1 LSKTS
6 IHCAVHDVLIRLMSN
21 GRDRGRITL
30 LPLAANNQYSISKD
44 NHVIPML
51 EQVVHGDMKFAVF
64 PLMSTLVALGTITE
78 VFDVV
83 EQIFEMG
90 NWYGLFPS

>member
-1 LSKTS
+1 
-6 IHCAVHDVLIRLMSN
+6 
-21 GRDRGRITL
+21 
-30 LPLAANNQYSISKD
+30 
-44 NHVIPML
+44 ML
-51 EQVVHGDMKFAVF
+51 EQIVHGDMKFAVF